1 MSLLTPERADVRRKY
16 AIQKVKLKTLLSF
29 FFNEYC
35 LSLVFYLSFCV
46 FYRCRVDMGP
56 FLEVSVSAAVTYI
69 YIYFSKVGDSARQAV
84 WPTERKTAINSS

>member
-16 AIQKVKLKTLLSF
+16 AILKVKLKTLLSF
-29 FFNEYC
+29 FFSEYC

-56 FLEVSVSAAVTYI
+56 FHEVSVSAAVTYI
-69 YIYFSKVGDSARQAV
+69 YIFTFPRLGTRLARPSGQ
-84 WPTERKTAINSS
+84 PRGKQL